1 MALIKCPECNKEISD
16 TTKRCPSCGYKF
28 HIKNRKII
36 YTIISIVIVCIII
49 ISGLILY
56 IHSTPIYQYKTQA
69 ISILTN
75 YRNNTISSK
84 EAKEQLDNLYAR
96 VNDEKKQDSKLLGLK
111 IKINSASIK
120 LINGLSITEI
130 NKYIND
136 FKQY

>member
-16 TTKRCPSCGYKF
+16 TTKRCPNCGYKF

-36 YTIISIVIVCIII
+36 YTIISIVVVCIII
-49 ISGLILY
+49 ISSLILY
-56 IHSTPIYQYKTQA
+56 IHSTSIYQYKTQA

-84 EAKEQLDNLYAR
+84 EAKEQLDNLYAK

-120 LINGLSITEI
+120 LIDGLSITEI

>member
-16 TTKRCPSCGYKF
+16 TSKRCPNCGYKF
-28 HIKNRKII
+28 HIKNRKTI
-36 YTIISIVIVCIII
+36 YTIISIIVICIII

-56 IHSTPIYQYKTQA
+56 IHSQPIYQYKTQA

-75 YRNNTISSK
+75 YKSNTISSK
-84 EAKEQLDNLYAR
+84 EAKEQLDNLYSR
-96 VNDEKKQDSKLLGLK
+96 INDEKKQDSKLLGLK

-120 LINGLSITEI
+120 LIDGLSITEI